1 MPEDDIENLI
11 AYNPEN
17 ITNTKGETV
26 YIIDGNDTITS
37 ETTYTIIEKDNSNA
51 SIDVDFDFMVD
62 DTDIASVIKIDN
74 KTCILTPLK
83 KKEYVVLTAKENDIK
98 IEKEIFI
105 GK

>member
-1 MPEDDIENLI
+1 
-11 AYNPEN
+11 
-17 ITNTKGETV
+17 
-26 YIIDGNDTITS
+26 
-37 ETTYTIIEKDNSNA
+37 
-51 SIDVDFDFMVD
+51 MVD